1 MLNDDNVLEDIAGN
15 CPTVFGRNLF
25 KEMFDGRP
33 DLVVSDSGRQ
43 PANSNRTP
51 VSLRDINILKRKLYY
66 LNFFFYKHAY
76 FEDNV
81 SN

>member
-25 KEMFDGRP
+25 KEMFDGRT

-51 VSLRDINILKRKLYY
+51 ISLRDINFLQSELFM
-66 LNFFFYKHAY
+66 LNFRFL
-76 FEDNV
+76 
-81 SN
+81 